1 MAHTAVLQPSKAVRK
16 QNQPAAI
23 DGADLQSVIY
33 REIQSAA
40 APVAT
45 ALNMPNMIPVDEA
58 SLGDFPW
65 YWQIGTN
72 FNAMTFAW
80 LNSVFA
86 FDDDGYVGTNGQA
99 LTTSLFNVLAA
110 TSYVLDR
117 ADADKLNAA
126 VLANAT
132 VVNTIITD
140 WTTTQGPIPPSNTTQ
155 AQQINYVTSQVL
167 LWGNP
172 GLTLGQLRNSVN
184 PLALLPNVPVGGSQV
199 VNDLMTY
206 LANTSSV
213 ANIQAAVVGFNNEL
227 AQVRNNLLVPQ
238 PPPASAGAGYM
249 TTVSSNG
256 ATAIQVEIDID
267 ESTAVIQNNLLPAM
281 GTGKSFSATFDV
293 VQQANNTVKVTAEGG
308 AEGFGEIFD
317 FIGLFGAGDAK
328 LDIFSADGSQTTCA
342 VTLTFNG
349 VTTITPRFAAYNVS
363 NGAGWWFPD
372 PIEQAANGDPTRS
385 GYQFNPKPGYNFDVN
400 GDFGA
405 IARLMIAQ
413 QPVISLKFTTSNYA
427 AYQKTFQENSYWGV
441 SILGI
446 PIAGGSQSYYQA
458 TNSYDS
464 QSRTVTVTMNPVGNT
479 TPVTPASQLATV
491 IGAQIVWPGAS
502 VSANRAGI

>member
-1 MAHTAVLQPSKAVRK
+1 MATSTLHEHKKAAK
-16 QNQPAAI
+16 INPTPAAVSE
-23 DGADLQSVIY
+23 ADLQSVVY
-33 REIQSAA
+33 SEIQAAA

-72 FNAMTFAW
+72 FNAATFAW

-110 TSYVLDR
+110 TSYVLDS
-117 ADADKLNAA
+117 ADSAKLNAA
-126 VLANAT
+126 VLANAA

-140 WTTTQGPIPPSNTTQ
+140 WTTTQGAIPPSNTTQ
-155 AQQINYVTSQVL
+155 AQQINYITSQVL

-172 GLTLGQLRNSVN
+172 GLTLSQLRNSAN
-184 PLALLPNVPVGGSQV
+184 PMALLTNVPVGGSQV

-227 AQVRNNLLVPQ
+227 AQVRNNLVPQ
-238 PPPASAGAGYM
+238 PPLTSAGPGYM
-249 TTVSSNG
+249 TTVAANG

-267 ESTAVIQNNLLPAM
+267 ESTAVIQNNLLPAA
-281 GTGKSFSATFDV
+281 GTGKSFAATFNV
-293 VQQANNTVKVTAEGG
+293 VQQASNTVKVTAEGG
-308 AEGFGEIFD
+308 AAGFGEIFD
-317 FIGLFGAGDAK
+317 FIGLFGEANAK
-328 LDIFSADGSQTTCA
+328 LNIFSADGSQTTCE

-349 VTTITPRFAAYNVS
+349 VTTVTPRFAAYNVS
-363 NGAGWWFPD
+363 NGTGWWFPD
-372 PIEQAANGDPTRS
+372 PIEQAANGDPSQS
-385 GYQFNPKPGYNFDVN
+385 GYQFNPQPGYDFNVN

-405 IARLMIAQ
+405 IARLMISQ
-413 QPVISLKFTTSNYA
+413 QPVISLKFATSNYA
-427 AYQKTFQENSYWGV
+427 AYQKTFEEDSYWGV

-446 PIAGGSQSYYQA
+446 PIAGGEQSYYQCN
-458 TNSYDS
+458 TSYDA
-464 QSRTVTVTMNPVGNT
+464 QSSTVTVTMNPVGNT

-491 IGAQIVWPGAS
+491 VGAQITWPGAS